1 MLVLNRRPG
10 ESVIIEPDVHVTV
23 LSVADRRVRISL
35 RAPRVPPLD
44 ISAVVVSG
52 EAARLE
58 IGPLASVA
66 FDGDA
71 VRVEI
76 ADVGA
81 AADVQAALAVNRS
94 TGERVEVGDD
104 AWVAVAS
111 VSKGNPC
118 VAFGG
123 DAIGEEVR
131 ITLIRPAG
139 SYVRLGVEAPN
150 RRVYRE
156 ELWAAMQASGA
167 LDEPVGRFDGAS
179 RPPGAPNGHGTD
191 AAATVRDGLDGGGDD
206 GAAAADAAPGPLT
219 TQGTAAQP
227 AESPAG

>member
-35 RAPRVPPLD
+35 RAPGVPTLQV
-44 ISAVVVSG
+44 SAVVV
-52 EAARLE
+52 AADQARVE

-66 FDGDA
+66 FDGRTVHMTTAPPGHPASDA
-71 VRVEI
+71 
-76 ADVGA
+76 
-81 AADVQAALAVNRS
+81 QAALAINCSV
-94 TGERVEVGDD
+94 GERVDVGDGV
-104 AWVAVAS
+104 WVAVTS

-123 DAIGEEVR
+123 SAIGEELR

-156 ELWAAMQASGA
+156 ELWAAMQAAGA
-167 LDEPVGRFDGAS
+167 LDEQVGRFDGRMGGRAPVGVAAGE
-179 RPPGAPNGHGTD
+179 RLHGGTGTPPSALDGGPDEH
-191 AAATVRDGLDGGGDD
+191 GLDGS
-206 GAAAADAAPGPLT
+206 AAP
-219 TQGTAAQP
+219 AALQAP
-227 AESPAG
+227 AEAPAG